1 MSGFNI
7 PKFGQNSPFVAYP
20 ATNAGSAKQR
30 RYGDEVPYGFPQAG
44 LSQDLFD
51 SSSTRSK
58 VKTGLYITGG
68 ILGALVAGG
77 FALRYFSPKTYENI
91 AKAVSENVGKYMPAK
106 ATEWLNQ
113 CKSYG
118 HELIGKIKSS
128 HIGETVT
135 RWFKNL
141 GKKSV

>member
-7 PKFGQNSPFVAYP
+7 PKFCLNSQFAAYP
-20 ATNAGSAKQR
+20 AMNDGSAKQR
-30 RYGDEVPYGFPQAG
+30 RYGGEVPYGFPQAG
-44 LSQDLFD
+44 LSDDQFQ
-51 SSSTRSK
+51 SSSGRSK

-91 AKAVSENVGKYMPAK
+91 AKAVSENAGKYMPAK

-118 HELIGKIKSS
+118 RELIGKIKSS

-135 RWFKNL
+135 HWFKNL